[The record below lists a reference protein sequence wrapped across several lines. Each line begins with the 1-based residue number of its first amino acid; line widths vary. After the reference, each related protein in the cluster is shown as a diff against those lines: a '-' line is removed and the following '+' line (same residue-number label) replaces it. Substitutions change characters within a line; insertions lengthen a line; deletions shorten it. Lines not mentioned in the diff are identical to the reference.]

1 MATDANGNPIF
12 GRYSVG
18 IHNVGSYQV
27 SGWPWIT
34 GSLCVATDEHWI
46 RFPKVAKSVT
56 VILSGSGDDV
66 SLSTTAGHCMRVHY
80 NSTASGDVILGKH
93 YVTLDG
99 TDEESVTFDVKCKE
113 IFLSAH
119 GSAFGYELVAELTNI
134 PTASM
139 YELTGSGLTT
149 TGSSGITRWK

>member
-1 MATDANGNPIF
+1 MATDANGNQIF

-18 IHNVGSYQV
+18 VHNVGSYQV

-56 VILSGSGDDV
+56 VILSGSGDGSDV
-66 SLSTTAGHCMRVHY
+66 ASTRGHCMRVHF
-80 NSTASGDVILGKH
+80 NSTASGDVVAGKH

-99 TDEESVTFDVKCKE
+99 TEEESVTFDVKCKE
-113 IFLSAH
+113 IFVSSV
-119 GSAFGYELVAELTNI
+119 GSTFGYELIAELTNI

-139 YELTGSGLTT
+139 GPMTGSGLTM
-149 TGSSGITRWK
+149 TGSSGIHRWK